1 MVLEKTENIKISALG
16 GVGELG
22 KNMYVVEINENIY
35 VLDAGSKFPGGEML
49 GIDIVIPDI
58 TYLVE
63 NQQNVKGIFVTHG
76 HEEQIGAIPFILQK
90 LDVPVY
96 GTELTLALIKEKLKE
111 YGIKKYEAL
120 HPITSSTVLAFEG
133 VDISFFRTQHSIQDS
148 VGICLQTNQGAIV
161 YTGDFKFDQNSV
173 SIQSA
178 DIGKMAAIGEKGVL
192 CLLSDSTNADKPG
205 YTVSEAVI
213 GQNITDAFYKSKGR
227 IIAAAYS
234 SNLHRIQQI
243 IYAAY
248 QHGRKL
254 VVMEKSM
261 LKIIDI
267 AAKLGHLQLPEDLI
281 VPVQKLKDLS
291 EHETVI
297 LTTGHHGEPI
307 SGLTRMA
314 KQSHK
319 FTQIKQDDTVL
330 LAATPMA
337 GHETTFSKTIDVI
350 FRLGASV
357 VFAQKKVQAS
367 GHGSQEELKFM
378 INLTKPKYVMPVNGE
393 YRKQKAYA
401 KLAGQLG
408 ISEDH
413 ICLLEKGER
422 VEFKDA
428 RMYPS
433 GSIQAGN
440 TLIDGLGVGD
450 IGNIVLRD
458 RRLLSQ
464 DGILTVVVTI
474 NKRQKTVVAGPE
486 IISRGF
492 VYVRESEKLLEEAT
506 KIVQQI
512 LEKCMEDKV
521 IEWSS
526 LKLKMRESLNQFLY
540 EKTRRKP
547 MILPIIMEI

>member
-120 HPITSSTVLAFEG
+120 HPITSSTVLSFEG

-148 VGICLQTNQGAIV
+148 V
-161 YTGDFKFDQNSV
+161 

-178 DIGKMAAIGEKGVL
+178 DIGKMAAIGEQGVL

-227 IIAAAYS
+227 IIVAAYS

-243 IYAAY
+243 IHAAY
-248 QHGRKL
+248 QHGRNL
-254 VVMEKSM
+254 IVMEKSM

-281 VPVQKLKDLS
+281 VPVQKLKDLP

-307 SGLTRMA
+307 LGLTRMA

-319 FTQIKQDDTVL
+319 FIQI
-330 LAATPMA
+330 
-337 GHETTFSKTIDVI
+337 
-350 FRLGASV
+350 
-357 VFAQKKVQAS
+357 
-367 GHGSQEELKFM
+367 
-378 INLTKPKYVMPVNGE
+378 
-393 YRKQKAYA
+393 
-401 KLAGQLG
+401 
-408 ISEDH
+408 
-413 ICLLEKGER
+413 
-422 VEFKDA
+422 
-428 RMYPS
+428 
-433 GSIQAGN
+433 
-440 TLIDGLGVGD
+440 
-450 IGNIVLRD
+450 
-458 RRLLSQ
+458 
-464 DGILTVVVTI
+464 
-474 NKRQKTVVAGPE
+474 
-486 IISRGF
+486 
-492 VYVRESEKLLEEAT
+492 
-506 KIVQQI
+506 
-512 LEKCMEDKV
+512 
-521 IEWSS
+521 
-526 LKLKMRESLNQFLY
+526 
-540 EKTRRKP
+540 
-547 MILPIIMEI
+547 